1 VPKSKTV
8 AFLLGLVLT
17 SFALSSQSKQ
27 QPEINYL
34 QFCQGCHR
42 ADGSG
47 SRSNDVPDLRGSVG
61 NFLYLKEGRDFLVQV
76 AGVAQAPI
84 SDVEL
89 AELMNWTLYKFG
101 APEMPDAF
109 VPYNAEE
116 VQKLRTNRPT
126 DTSIIRNN
134 LAKKLMKMN
143 KEISTE

>member
-1 VPKSKTV
+1 VPSPKTV
-8 AFLLGLVLT
+8 TFLLGLALT
-17 SFALSSQSKQ
+17 SFALSSESKQ

-101 APEMPDAF
+101 ASEMPDLF
-109 VPYNAEE
+109 VPYDAEE
-116 VQKLRTNRPT
+116 VQKLRMNRPT
-126 DTSIIRNN
+126 NTSIIRNN

>member
-1 VPKSKTV
+1 
-8 AFLLGLVLT
+8 
-17 SFALSSQSKQ
+17 
-27 QPEINYL
+27 
-34 QFCQGCHR
+34 
-42 ADGSG
+42 
-47 SRSNDVPDLRGSVG
+47 VG

>member
-1 VPKSKTV
+1 MPSPKTV
-8 AFLLGLVLT
+8 AFLLGLALT
-17 SFALSSQSKQ
+17 SFALSSESKQ

-101 APEMPDAF
+101 ASEMPDLF
-109 VPYNAEE
+109 VPYDAEE
-116 VQKLRTNRPT
+116 VHKLRMNRPT
-126 DTSIIRNN
+126 NTSTIRNN

>member
-1 VPKSKTV
+1 MPSPKTV
-8 AFLLGLVLT
+8 TFLLGLALT
-17 SFALSSQSKQ
+17 SFALSSESKQ

-101 APEMPDAF
+101 ASEMPDLF
-109 VPYNAEE
+109 VPYDAEE
-116 VQKLRTNRPT
+116 VQKLRMNRPT
-126 DTSIIRNN
+126 NTSIIRNN

>member
-1 VPKSKTV
+1 MPSPKTV
-8 AFLLGLVLT
+8 AFLLGLALT
-17 SFALSSQSKQ
+17 SFALSSESKQ

-84 SDVEL
+84 SDIEL
-89 AELMNWTLYKFG
+89 AELMNWTLHKFG
-101 APEMPDAF
+101 ASEMPDLF
-109 VPYNAEE
+109 VPYDAEE
-116 VQKLRTNRPT
+116 VRKLRLNRPT
-126 DTSIIRNN
+126 NTAVIRNN
-134 LAKKLMKMN
+134 LAQELMKMN

>member
-1 VPKSKTV
+1 MTESKTI
-8 AFLLGLVLT
+8 AFLFGFVLT
-17 SFALSSQSKQ
+17 LFAVSSQSKQ
-27 QPEINYL
+27 NPETNYL

-84 SDVEL
+84 SDIEL
-89 AELMNWTLYKFG
+89 AELMNWTIYKFG
-101 APEMPDAF
+101 ALEMPELF

-116 VQKLRTNRPT
+116 VQKLRLNRPT
-126 DTSIIRNN
+126 NTNTLRKN
-134 LAKKLMKMN
+134 LAQKLMGMN
-143 KEISTE
+143 KEISSE

>member
-17 SFALSSQSKQ
+17 SFVVSSHSKQ
-27 QPEINYL
+27 KPEINYL

-47 SRSNDVPDLRGSVG
+47 SRSNDVPDLRGSVA

-101 APEMPDAF
+101 ASEMPDLF
-109 VPYNAEE
+109 MPYEAKE
-116 VQKLRTNRPT
+116 VRKLRMNRPT
-126 DTSIIRNN
+126 NTSIIRNN
-134 LAKKLMKMN
+134 LAQKLMQMN
-143 KEISTE
+143 KEISIK

>member
-1 VPKSKTV
+1 VPSPKTV
-8 AFLLGLVLT
+8 TFLLGLALT
-17 SFALSSQSKQ
+17 SFALSSESKQ

-89 AELMNWTLYKFG
+89 AELMNWTIYKFG
-101 APEMPDAF
+101 ASEMPDLF
-109 VPYNAEE
+109 VPYDAEE
-116 VQKLRTNRPT
+116 VQKLRMNRPT
-126 DTSIIRNN
+126 NTSIIRNN

>member
-1 VPKSKTV
+1 VPSPKTV
-8 AFLLGLVLT
+8 AFLLGLALT
-17 SFALSSQSKQ
+17 SFALSSESKQ

-101 APEMPDAF
+101 ASEMPDLF
-109 VPYNAEE
+109 VPYDAEE
-116 VQKLRTNRPT
+116 VQKLRMNRPT
-126 DTSIIRNN
+126 NTSIIRNN

>member
-1 VPKSKTV
+1 MPKSKTV
-8 AFLLGLVLT
+8 AFLLGLMLI
-17 SFALSSQSKQ
+17 SFAVSSQSRQK
-27 QPEINYL
+27 PEINYL

-101 APEMPDAF
+101 ASEMPDLF
-109 VPYNAEE
+109 VPYDAEE
-116 VQKLRTNRPT
+116 VRKLRMNRPT
-126 DTSIIRNN
+126 NTSIIRNN
-134 LAKKLMKMN
+134 LVQKLMKMN